1 MRKMSDSLTAK
12 LLVGGLLISGS
23 VGYGETIPVKT
34 MPTDIT
40 ELNLVDRNKTLY
52 RDKEYENHIIN
63 SEKLDR
69 STFAAGDKNL
79 ILKNV
84 TINAKKEAV
93 TLENGNLIT
102 RKNTVLN
109 TLENKNIIAGSD
121 KKEHIILDESVL
133 NGNISLKAG
142 DDFVIVENNTKINGE
157 LNGGEGN
164 DTLKLADVNLKNKI
178 SSFENIEVSKD
189 VTLGKTAKIEGN
201 ISIVNN
207 SRLNL
212 SIDKNKR
219 DSENRVIDHA
229 FYGTDGSILSGN
241 LNILSDGLGKDEII
255 AMSDETRK
263 FKIGKDVNLTIDSII
278 KSADKKSNGDI
289 SISMKEDLSQIL
301 SSNSEKTFD
310 RSTAEVPNEVLKEV
324 INIQLGK
331 ESNSEIEK
339 IELEYLRKLDG
350 DVVHFKKEG
359 LKPEEEANRGI
370 DNITGLEYAVN
381 LEWVDLSENTIDDL
395 SPIKNASKIKWL
407 ELDRN
412 NIANLEPLSNLKEL
426 EHLNIYNNAG
436 ITNLTP
442 ISQLKT
448 LKWIDMHHCSR
459 GKDPLNVEVLASLEN
474 LEYLSIETNLVEDI
488 SFVKSLK
495 KLSTFSCNNTFV
507 TDVESVQDLAAA
519 SWVDWSGE
527 KFFNMYSQRLTAPV
541 IVDIKNDETV
551 YRFKSPVKNIDRYV
565 KTVEESVLEM
575 EGRVVHAPALEILS
589 SDEKNIE
596 VSYDHTTDEIILKI
610 AKNQTNEDRKVD
622 AEVMLDY
629 GMYSLR
635 IVFDI
640 YQGESGEREKL
651 EMSNIE
657 VLDGSVDTKLAIN
670 SSDEKQGLN
679 ADEVSKAAAN
689 VPEKT
694 KEVDLFS
701 QMSSNEYENLNKL
714 YKSIL
719 GNDEN
724 IEALSPT
731 VANIGVD
738 KDSSEAKEEL
748 ISLLTDIYKNNPY
761 GYAGTI
767 ARKNMELFRGQINDN
782 NLEKS
787 EKTVDGGYIYND
799 LELQSENIIGTEID
813 VNNHTNGGFG
823 KIEYGI
829 SDKVS
834 AGVIFGGIKNSGDIN
849 NSSLKSTGL
858 YTGLYSKFNL
868 NNLSLKAGIG
878 YQYEDYDAS
887 RTSSNKFQGESY
899 NSKFSENSIDAYIG
913 ASYKYMLG
921 DLCIEPVSELSFTG
935 ISQNS
940 ISEDKKPLSMDVE
953 KKDLGYI
960 DAEIGMKLGKK
971 FIVGNSSLLLNCG
984 VFYDYSFDEDKYL
997 TGRMKDGS
1005 SFDIL
1010 VPEKEDGLKL
1020 TLETSLEIK
1029 DVIYTLEGGY
1039 LKGDNHKNTYG
1050 KASVSIIL

>member
-1 MRKMSDSLTAK
+1 MREMSDSLTAK

-52 RDKEYENHIIN
+52 WDKEYENHIIN

-69 STFAAGDKNL
+69 SIFAAGDKNL
-79 ILKNV
+79 IFKNV

-93 TLENGNLIT
+93 ALENGNLIT

-109 TLENKNIIAGSD
+109 TLENKDIIVGSD

-157 LNGGEGN
+157 LNGGEGK
-164 DTLKLADVNLKNKI
+164 DTLKLADVNIKNKI
-178 SSFENIEVSKD
+178 SAFENIEISKD
-189 VTLGKTAKIEGN
+189 VTLGKTAKIAGD
-201 ISIVNN
+201 ISIINN
-207 SRLNL
+207 SQLNL
-212 SIDKNKR
+212 RIDKNKR
-219 DSENRVIDHA
+219 DNENRITDHA
-229 FYGTDGSILSGN
+229 FYGTDGSVLSGN
-241 LNILSDGLGKDEII
+241 LNILDDGLKSGEII
-255 AMSDETRK
+255 AMSDKTGK

-278 KSADKKSNGDI
+278 KSADKKANGDI
-289 SISMKEDLSQIL
+289 SISMKDDLSQVLGSNREEIL
-301 SSNSEKTFD
+301 D
-310 RSTAEVPNEVLKEV
+310 RSTAEVPNNVLKKV
-324 INIQLGK
+324 INTQLGK
-331 ESNSEIEK
+331 EPGSKIQK
-339 IELEYLRKLDG
+339 IELEYLRKLNG
-350 DVVHFKKEG
+350 DVADYKIENQKK
-359 LKPEEEANRGI
+359 LVNVTHGI
-370 DNITGLEYAVN
+370 DNITGLEYAIN
-381 LEWVDLSENTIDDL
+381 LEWVDLSENEIRDL
-395 SPIKNASKIKWL
+395 SPIKDAHNIKWL
-407 ELDRN
+407 EVDRN
-412 NIANLEPLSNLKEL
+412 YISSLDALSNMKKL

-436 ITNLTP
+436 ITDLTP
-442 ISQLKT
+442 ISRLKT
-448 LKWIDMHHCSR
+448 IKWIDMHHCSR
-459 GKDPLNVEVLASLEN
+459 GKDPLNVEVLADLEN

-507 TDVESVQDLAAA
+507 TDVEAVQGLAAA
-519 SWVDWSGE
+519 SWMDWSGE
-527 KFFNMYSQRLTAPV
+527 RFFNMYSQRLAAPV
-541 IVDIKNDETV
+541 VVDVKNEETV
-551 YRFKSPVKNIDRYV
+551 YRFQSPVKNIDKYV
-565 KTVEESVLEM
+565 EKIEKSVLEM
-575 EGRVVHAPALEILS
+575 EGRVVHAPALEVLS
-589 SDEKNIE
+589 GDEKSIE
-596 VSYDHTTDEIILKI
+596 VSYDYTTDEIILKI
-610 AKNQTNEDRKVD
+610 AKNETNEDRKVD
-622 AEVMLDY
+622 TEVMLNY

-635 IVFDI
+635 IDFDI
-640 YQGESGEREKL
+640 YQSESGEQEKL
-651 EMSNIE
+651 EISN
-657 VLDGSVDTKLAIN
+657 VKMLDSSTKLTV
-670 SSDEKQGLN
+670 SPSDEKEGLKE
-679 ADEVSKAAAN
+679 DEKSRTAVN
-689 VPEKT
+689 LPEKT
-694 KEVDLFS
+694 EEANLFS
-701 QMSSNEYENLNKL
+701 QMSSDEYDNLNKL

-731 VANIGVD
+731 VANIGID
-738 KDSSEAKEEL
+738 KDASKAKEEL
-748 ISLLTDIYKNNPY
+748 ISLLRDIYKNNPY
-761 GYAGTI
+761 GYVGTI
-767 ARKNMELFRGQINDN
+767 SRKNMELFRGQVSNRR
-782 NLEKS
+782 LEKG
-787 EKTVDGGYIYND
+787 EKIVEGGYIYND
-799 LELQSENIIGTEID
+799 LDMESKNIIGEEVD

-849 NSSLKSTGL
+849 NSALKSTGL

-868 NNLSLKAGIG
+868 NNLNLKAGIG

-899 NSKFSENSIDAYIG
+899 NSKFSENSINAYIG

-921 DLCIEPVSELSFTG
+921 DLYIEPVSELSFTG

-940 ISEDKKPLSMDVE
+940 ISEDEKSLSMDVE

-960 DAEIGMKLGKK
+960 DAEIGVKLGEK
-971 FIVGNSSLLLNCG
+971 FIMGNSSLLLNCG

-1005 SFDIL
+1005 GFHIL
-1010 VPEKEDGLKL
+1010 VPEKEDGLKV

-1029 DVIYTLEGGY
+1029 DVIYSLEGGY

-1050 KASVSIIL
+1050 KASVTIIL